1 MLSLKR
7 IIIYGDTIFLSGIA
21 EILRLDSELDVTE
34 LSLKGG
40 DMPLK
45 NSYPDM
51 VLVDAS
57 QISLDQIAVLMSYF
71 PSNPGLPF
79 ISLNVEAKQLIVLSS
94 RQYPA
99 VNLPDLTNVIRK
111 FL

>member
-1 MLSLKR
+1 MPVVKR
-7 IIIYGDTIFLSGIA
+7 VIMYGDTIFLSGIA
-21 EILRLDSELDVTE
+21 ETLRIDSGLDVIE
-34 LSLKGG
+34 LPLQSG

-45 NSYPDM
+45 NSFPDM

-57 QISLDQIAVLMSYF
+57 QISLDQLAVLMSYF

-79 ISLNVEAKQLIVLSS
+79 ISLNVEAKQLIMLSS

-99 VNLPDLTNVIRK
+99 VSLPDLTTVIRN